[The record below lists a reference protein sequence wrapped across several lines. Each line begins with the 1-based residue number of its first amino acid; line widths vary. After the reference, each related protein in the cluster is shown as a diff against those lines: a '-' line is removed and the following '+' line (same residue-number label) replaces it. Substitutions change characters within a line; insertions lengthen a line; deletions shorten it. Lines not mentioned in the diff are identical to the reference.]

1 MQPKMVDCV
10 DSDSYED
17 DLLVDLVYNKHDDTT
32 DMKGL
37 TFASYQ
43 YDLNDKA
50 IVSVLK
56 FDRSKISVE
65 GNDFKI
71 FCNNKPFFC

>member
-1 MQPKMVDCV
+1 MQPKMVDCI

-17 DLLVDLVYNKHDDTT
+17 DLLVNLVYNKHDVTT
-32 DMKGL
+32 DVKDL

-56 FDRSKISVE
+56 FDR
-65 GNDFKI
+65 
-71 FCNNKPFFC
+71 